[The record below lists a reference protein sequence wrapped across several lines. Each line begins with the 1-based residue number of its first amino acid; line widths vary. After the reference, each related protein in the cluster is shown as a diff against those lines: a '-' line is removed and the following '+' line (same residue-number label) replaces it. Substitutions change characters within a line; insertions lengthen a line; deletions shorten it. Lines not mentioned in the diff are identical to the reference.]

1 MSQPDTPVPDP
12 DATGR
17 ALVPTG
23 SPEPDRPAGPRVL
36 PARPLATFLVQLI
49 DGPTGTLR
57 PSRLDRSRVA
67 SELYA
72 AGRGL

>member
-12 DATGR
+12 DTTGR
-17 ALVPTG
+17 SLVPTG
-23 SPEPDRPAGPRVL
+23 APEPGSRVV

-49 DGPTGTLR
+49 DGPSGTLR

-67 SELYA
+67 SARYA
-72 AGRGL
+72 AGRDL